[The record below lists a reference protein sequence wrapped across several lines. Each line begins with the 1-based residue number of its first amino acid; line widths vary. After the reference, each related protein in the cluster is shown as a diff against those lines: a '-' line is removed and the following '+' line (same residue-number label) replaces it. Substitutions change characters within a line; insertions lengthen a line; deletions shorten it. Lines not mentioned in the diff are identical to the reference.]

1 MVDKASI
8 LSALADVLDPEIPV
22 LSVVELG
29 VIRAI
34 SIDGERVT
42 VDMTPTFAGC
52 PALAIMQAQVAE
64 RVRRIGA
71 SQVEVRLVLAPPW
84 TTDWISDEAR
94 AKLRA
99 FGLAPAPR
107 LVGATGAAAG
117 GLLQIQFDQP
127 AVCPHCGSTN
137 TELKNAFGPT
147 LCRALYY
154 CHNCQ
159 EPFEQFKAL

>member
-1 MVDKASI
+1 VLTEQAI

-34 SIDGERVT
+34 SIDGDRVT

-52 PALAIMQAQVAE
+52 PALAVMRAQVAE
-64 RVRRIGA
+64 RVRRLGA
-71 SQVEVRLVLAPPW
+71 AQVEVHLVLSPPW
-84 TTDWISDEAR
+84 TTDWISDDAR
-94 AKLRA
+94 ARLRA
-99 FGLAPAPR
+99 YGLAPAPR
-107 LVGATGAAAG
+107 LAGAPG

-127 AVCPHCGSTN
+127 AVCPHCGSTR

-159 EPFEQFKAL
+159 QPFEQFKAL